1 MSKTIKAASD
11 VTSQISKKTS
21 IDKSKSIQLADTKS
35 SAAPGQKKDAS
46 VADKTSVKAP
56 KPEPLLDPHHFKLVL
71 MGRKIK
77 MEKFDK
83 HPDPK
88 DRRGKFKDM
97 VTVEV
102 AVECI

>member
-1 MSKTIKAASD
+1 M
-11 VTSQISKKTS
+11 ISKKS
-21 IDKSKSIQLADTKS
+21 VDKSKSMVDDK
-35 SAAPGQKKDAS
+35 
-46 VADKTSVKAP
+46 KTSPKASSKDQKPEPVK

-77 MEKFDK
+77 MEKYDK

-102 AVECI
+102 AVECIQKE